1 MIAWPVPIISL
12 LFITSCGTLFAKIA
26 YYKEKRSFVNK
37 GWWFVKHAAIV
48 LLIMF
53 AFLINQGQVFAQE
66 DKEEE
71 KEEGKKYAVNLS
83 LWHPVSINKTKHD
96 TVNLNLSLLY
106 GKVGYVNG
114 LDLSL
119 IASVITHDLEGVQL
133 CGLAGVVGDT
143 GTGIQL
149 SLLSNV
155 TGESFTGVQ
164 ATGLVNIV
172 GNDFTGIQ
180 FAGLLNITG
189 ETGSGI
195 QASGLFNIAGENYS
209 GIQLC
214 GGFNISGNNFTGL
227 QAVGLFNI
235 VGEKTEGVQAAGLFN
250 VTGDTL
256 RGLQV
261 AAFNIAANSAGA
273 QVGIVN
279 VAGETKG
286 LQLGLVNYTKEENKG
301 VPIGPVNIARNGRV
315 RGLAWGGS
323 HVAVTGGAKFQIGRL
338 FSLLTLGVGN
348 LNDNISE
355 SLTYGFHYGMSFSAG
370 RLTLSPDIG
379 YRFRDNKPLFKQTE
393 EEPNQHMLEARL
405 ILGIPLS
412 EKLSLILGAGLTRIF
427 DCGKHIDTG
436 NTSPLFVAGLEFF

>member
-1 MIAWPVPIISL
+1 M
-12 LFITSCGTLFAKIA
+12 
-26 YYKEKRSFVNK
+26 KRV
-37 GWWFVKHAAIV
+37 AI
-48 LLIMF
+48 
-53 AFLINQGQVFAQE
+53 AFLVILAFLSFLGHVFAQE
-66 DKEEE
+66 EVEE
-71 KEEGKKYAVNLS
+71 EEGKKYSVNLS
-83 LWHPVSINKTKHD
+83 LWYPVSINKTKHD

-133 CGLAGVVGDT
+133 CGLAGVIGET
-143 GTGIQL
+143 GRGLQFSPLT
-149 SLLSNV
+149 NV
-155 TGESFTGVQ
+155 TGESFTGIQ
-164 ATGLVNIV
+164 ATGIVNIV
-172 GNDFTGIQ
+172 GDRISGIQ
-180 FAGLLNITG
+180 FAGLMNIAG
-189 ETGSGI
+189 ESGSGI

-209 GIQLC
+209 GIQIC

-235 VGEKTEGVQAAGLFN
+235 
-250 VTGDTL
+250 TGDTL

-286 LQLGLVNYTKEENKG
+286 LQLGLVNYTKEENTG
-301 VPIGPVNIARNGRV
+301 VPIGPVNLARNGRV

-323 HVAVTGGAKFQIGRL
+323 HVVVTGGAKFQIGRL
-338 FSLLTLGVGN
+338 FSLLTLGAGN

-355 SLTYGFHYGMSFSAG
+355 SLTYGFHYGMTFPAG
-370 RLTLSPDIG
+370 RLTLNPDIG
-379 YRFRDNKPLFKQTE
+379 YRYRDNKPLFKHTE

-412 EKLSLILGAGLTRIF
+412 EKLSLMLGAGLTRIF

-436 NTSPLFVAGLEFF
+436 DTSPLFIAGLEFF